1 MPQNARAL
9 VGCASGE
16 RGNQVDFVGIAE
28 NLLRVRLTPVDHE
41 ENRVVATRKRKAVEQ
56 VGQCASGRKR
66 DVETAQR
73 AFRRASLERR
83 VQMNADRDVY
93 QLKMLSRS
101 DSAAS

>member
-1 MPQNARAL
+1 
-9 VGCASGE
+9 VH
-16 RGNQVDFVGIAE
+16 FVGIAE
-28 NLLRVRLTPVDHE
+28 NLPRVRLTPIDHE
-41 ENRVVATRKRKAVEQ
+41 ENRVVAARQRQAVEQ

-73 AFRRASLERR
+73 AFRRASLQRR
-83 VQMNADRDVY
+83 VQMNADGDVY

>member
-1 MPQNARAL
+1 MH
-9 VGCASGE
+9 
-16 RGNQVDFVGIAE
+16 FIGIVE
-28 NLLRVRLTPVDHE
+28 DLIYDRLTPVDHE
-41 ENRVVATRKRKAVEQ
+41 ENRVVAARQRQAVEQ

-73 AFRRASLERR
+73 SFRRASLQRR
-83 VQMNADRDVY
+83 VQMNADGDVY